1 MQETMGEE
9 DLRKALLA
17 LGERLRAR
25 TDIVVGGASALI
37 LTGELPR
44 ATSDFDVLYSDPD
57 IGRLQEDIRAVADRL
72 HLTPG
77 WLNGSIQT
85 YLDVLPPDYKARLIT
100 LPARGKLHIAL
111 LHRQDIIVMKLFAGR
126 SRDLTDIVALRPTP
140 KELQFVRSELPR
152 LKRIDQPRA
161 ARLESF
167 LDQYHDDEP

>member
-1 MQETMGEE
+1 MQEAMGEE

-25 TDIVVGGASALI
+25 TDIVVGGAGALI

-72 HLTPG
+72 DLTPG

-100 LPARGKLHIAL
+100 LPAREKLHIAL
-111 LHRQDIIVMKLFAGR
+111 LHGKTSL
-126 SRDLTDIVALRPTP
+126 
-140 KELQFVRSELPR
+140 
-152 LKRIDQPRA
+152 
-161 ARLESF
+161 
-167 LDQYHDDEP
+167 

>member
-1 MQETMGEE
+1 MGEE
-9 DLRKALLA
+9 DLRKALIA

-25 TDIVVGGASALI
+25 TDIVVGGAGALI

-44 ATSDFDVLYSDPD
+44 STSDFDVLYSDPD

-72 HLTPG
+72 DLTPG

-85 YLDVLPPDYKARLIT
+85 
-100 LPARGKLHIAL
+100 
-111 LHRQDIIVMKLFAGR
+111 FAGR
-126 SRDLTDIVALRPTP
+126 PRDLTDVVALRPTP
-140 KELQFVRSELPR
+140 QELHFVRSELPR
-152 LKRIDQPRA
+152 LRRIDQPRA

>member
-9 DLRKALLA
+9 DLRRALIA

-25 TDIVVGGASALI
+25 TDIVVGGAGALI

-72 HLTPG
+72 DLTPG

-85 YLDVLPPDYKARLIT
+85 YLDVLPPDYKGRLVT

-111 LHRQDIIVMKLFAGR
+111 LHRQASL
-126 SRDLTDIVALRPTP
+126 
-140 KELQFVRSELPR
+140 
-152 LKRIDQPRA
+152 
-161 ARLESF
+161 
-167 LDQYHDDEP
+167 